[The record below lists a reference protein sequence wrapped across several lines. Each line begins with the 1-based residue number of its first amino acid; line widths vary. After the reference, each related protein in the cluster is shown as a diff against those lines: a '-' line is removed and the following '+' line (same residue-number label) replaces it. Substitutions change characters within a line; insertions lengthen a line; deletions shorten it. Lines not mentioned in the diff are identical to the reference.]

1 MINVLHLLWIA
12 PLSASF
18 GAFVMALFAGVKD

>member
-1 MINVLHLLWIA
+1 MMSVLHLFWII

-18 GAFVMALFAGVKD
+18 GAFAMALFAGSR